1 MGTALF
7 GVDETHLSDYHPD
20 VEKIREMEVVL
31 SRCLPSFH
39 RQALRFMGN
48 AADAEDVVQDALVS
62 AYKHL
67 GQFRGEARM
76 STWLTT
82 IVMNSARVHLRRRPR
97 QIQVSLDDHPEAEN
111 HYSFLDQLP
120 DGGPS
125 PEDAFRGSED
135 RAYLMQL
142 MQKLPPTLRTA
153 YKLRALEGLTIREI
167 AINLG
172 VTQSAV
178 KSRVFRARTTLR
190 DLAGKLKLQRSA
202 DTTRGQRRS
211 GQRNSSLRGSA

>member
-7 GVDETHLSDYHPD
+7 GVDETHLNDYHPD
-20 VEKIREMEVVL
+20 VDRVREMEIVL

-39 RQALRFMGN
+39 RQAFRCMGN

-97 QIQVSLDDHPEAEN
+97 QIHVSLDDHPEAEN
-111 HYSFLDQLP
+111 HYSFLDQLA
-120 DGGPS
+120 DRGPS
-125 PEDAFRGSED
+125 PEDAFRSSED
-135 RAYLMQL
+135 REYLMQL

-153 YKLRALEGLTIREI
+153 YQLRALEGLTIREI
-167 AINLG
+167 ASNLG

-178 KSRVFRARTTLR
+178 KSRVFRAQTALR
-190 DLAGKLKLQRSA
+190 GIARKLKLE
-202 DTTRGQRRS
+202 RS
-211 GQRNSSLRGSA
+211 GNATSGRFRGPKRNSSLRGSA

>member
-1 MGTALF
+1 MGTALI
-7 GVDETHLSDYHPD
+7 GVDKTHLNDYHPD
-20 VEKIREMEVVL
+20 VERGREMEIVL

-97 QIQVSLDDHPEAEN
+97 QIQMSLDDHPEAEN

-153 YKLRALEGLTIREI
+153 YQLRALEGLTIREI

>member
-7 GVDETHLSDYHPD
+7 GVDETYLSDYHPD

-153 YKLRALEGLTIREI
+153 YQLRALEGLTIREI

-211 GQRNSSLRGSA
+211 GQRKSSLRGFA

>member
-7 GVDETHLSDYHPD
+7 GVDETHLNDYHPD
-20 VEKIREMEVVL
+20 VDRVREMEIVL

-39 RQALRFMGN
+39 RQAFRCMGN

-97 QIQVSLDDHPEAEN
+97 QIHVSLDDHPEAEN
-111 HYSFLDQLP
+111 HYSFLDQLA
-120 DGGPS
+120 DRGPS
-125 PEDAFRGSED
+125 PEDAFRSSED
-135 RAYLMQL
+135 REYLMQL

-153 YKLRALEGLTIREI
+153 YQLRALEGLTIREI
-167 AINLG
+167 ASNLG

-178 KSRVFRARTTLR
+178 KSRVFRARTALR
-190 DLAGKLKLQRSA
+190 GIARKLKLE
-202 DTTRGQRRS
+202 RS
-211 GQRNSSLRGSA
+211 GNATSGRFRGPKRNSSLRGSA